1 MGDTSV
7 FALGHRTCSAPAN
20 AGHRPSSLARP
31 CSSLLLG
38 REWLPPTSPPSDLA
52 HSTSSDERSWWDSSM
67 DAPHLQASR
76 IHCVPDSSLMNL
88 LPDFTSVCDNA
99 QTRCPVQSIIIE
111 WRPRSARPATFPPA
125 SEYITSYN
133 TSMIHDTHDLH
144 DSFHIVFAFTPF
156 WPVWSCRLHQSARPG
171 LNRRNRRGFRCTTV
185 LAQDHHGHG
194 ALLWHI
200 CRRLKQT
207 SAREKRA
214 LTCRRRQLLIRYR
227 AMGSCAVR
235 SIM

>member
-7 FALGHRTCSAPAN
+7 FALGDRTCSAPAN

-52 HSTSSDERSWWDSSM
+52 HSTPSDERSWWDSSM

-88 LPDFTSVCDNA
+88 LPDFTSVCGNA
-99 QTRCPVQSIIIE
+99 QTRCPVQSIIE

-133 TSMIHDTHDLH
+133 TSMTSMTSMIRLT
-144 DSFHIVFAFTPF
+144 SFSLLRHF
-156 WPVWSCRLHQSARPG
+156 G
-171 LNRRNRRGFRCTTV
+171 LCGRVGCINRRVPASTVGGSVARLSSPKTITVTARC
-185 LAQDHHGHG
+185 
-194 ALLWHI
+194 
-200 CRRLKQT
+200 CST
-207 SAREKRA
+207 SAA
-214 LTCRRRQLLIRYR
+214 
-227 AMGSCAVR
+227 G
-235 SIM
+235 

>member
-88 LPDFTSVCDNA
+88 LPDFTSVCDNT
-99 QTRCPVQSIIIE
+99 QTRCPAQSIIE
-111 WRPRSARPATFPPA
+111 WKPRSARPATFPPA
-125 SEYITSYN
+125 SEYITSM
-133 TSMIHDTHDLH
+133 TSM
-144 DSFHIVFAFTPF
+144 
-156 WPVWSCRLHQSARPG
+156 
-171 LNRRNRRGFRCTTV
+171 
-185 LAQDHHGHG
+185 
-194 ALLWHI
+194 
-200 CRRLKQT
+200 T
-207 SAREKRA
+207 S
-214 LTCRRRQLLIRYR
+214 LIRFPFYAIFYFSSSGR
-227 AMGSCAVR
+227 KLYPRTKGMQVLFPTDRGPSVVLYGGVQT
-235 SIM
+235 IVGEQQT